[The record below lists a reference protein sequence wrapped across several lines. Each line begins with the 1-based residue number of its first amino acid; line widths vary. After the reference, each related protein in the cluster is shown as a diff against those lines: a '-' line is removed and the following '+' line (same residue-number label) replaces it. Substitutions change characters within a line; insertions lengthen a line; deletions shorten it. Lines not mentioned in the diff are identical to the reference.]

1 MTLKS
6 TITEDMK
13 NAMRAKQTLR
23 LGTIRMLLAAI
34 KQTEIDKKI
43 EVDDDLIMGIINKM
57 IKQRRDSKAQF
68 AKANRPELAQ
78 KEEDEIGILMGYLPS
93 QLTNEGIEQLISQ
106 VLSETGATSLKD
118 MGKVMAS
125 VKPKVIGRA
134 DMSVVSQKIKQ
145 RLQG

>member
-13 NAMRAKQTLR
+13 NAMRAKETLR

-34 KQTEIDKKI
+34 KQIEIDKKI